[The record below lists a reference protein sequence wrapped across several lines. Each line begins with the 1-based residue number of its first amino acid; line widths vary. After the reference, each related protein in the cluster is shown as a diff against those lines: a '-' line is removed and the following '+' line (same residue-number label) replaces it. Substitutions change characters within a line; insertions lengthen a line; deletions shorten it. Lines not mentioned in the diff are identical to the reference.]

1 MDYHYDA
8 CSYWPCEPKDSVMN
22 ENISHVLI
30 IGCGQTGLS
39 IGRYLDSNTKIS
51 FYDESKIS
59 LDNARNLFGTK
70 KNLYFFGDLKE
81 VFFDEINF
89 VAISPGVDPRHPIIN
104 KIIKKGI
111 PFHNDISLFFLK
123 NDLLGTKVIGVTG
136 TNGKTT
142 VCSMI
147 EQMALESGL
156 KAKAVGNIGL
166 PILDIDQVD
175 TLDVLI
181 IELSSFQLEVLNNAK
196 IDVGIILNISDDHMD
211 RYNSFTKYFQTKAK
225 LFDIAKINI
234 TNRDD
239 EKLNTLRH
247 AANLSFGTSEAHN
260 KEDYILRNNH
270 SGSYVEREG
279 ELTVELK
286 DLKLIGE
293 HNKLNIMASIACIR
307 AAFPKFDKFKINSLK
322 GINHRLEWV
331 KNTEGIDFYNDSKAT
346 NVNATITALKS
357 FDKKNIFLVAGGD
370 SKNQIL
376 KPLSK
381 YLKQKVSAL
390 YLIGQ
395 DAHIFEENFNF
406 INSLKIT
413 NHKGMKDA
421 VLSAYKDASVGD
433 IVLLSPACA
442 SYDMYK
448 NYKERGNEYKSI
460 VEKL

>member
-1 MDYHYDA
+1 
-8 CSYWPCEPKDSVMN
+8 MN
-22 ENISHVLI
+22 KNINHVLI
-30 IGCGQTGLS
+30 LGCGQTGLS
-39 IGRYLDSNTKIS
+39 IARYLDNIKIS
-51 FYDESKIS
+51 FYDESKIA
-59 LDNARNLFGTK
+59 LDNARNIFGIK
-70 KNLYFFGDLKE
+70 ENLYFFGDLRE
-81 VFFDEINF
+81 ELFDNVDF
-89 VAISPGVDPRHPIIN
+89 VAISPGVDPRHPIIK
-104 KIIKKGI
+104 KIIKMGI
-111 PFHNDISLFFLK
+111 PFHNDISLFFEK
-123 NDLLGTKVIGVTG
+123 NKLLGVKVIAVTG

-147 EQMALESGL
+147 EQIALESGL

-166 PILDIDQVD
+166 PILDINQVEN
-175 TLDVLI
+175 LDLLI
-181 IELSSFQLEVLNNAK
+181 VELSSFQLEVLDKAK
-196 IDVGIILNISDDHMD
+196 IDVGVILNISDDHMD
-211 RYNSFTKYFQTKAK
+211 RYDSFTEYFQAKEK
-225 LFDIAKINI
+225 LFEVSKINI
-234 TNRDD
+234 INRDD
-239 EKLNTLRH
+239 EKLKTLRY
-247 AANLSFGTSEAHN
+247 AANFSFGTSEAHN

-270 SGSYVEREG
+270 SSSYVEREG

-293 HNKLNIMASIACIR
+293 HNKLNVMVSIACMR
-307 AAFPKFDKFKINSLK
+307 AAFPKFNKFKINSLK

-376 KPLSK
+376 KPLEK

-406 INSLKIT
+406 INSLKIR
-413 NHKGMKDA
+413 NHKGMKEA
-421 VLSAYKDASVGD
+421 VLSAYEDAAAGD

>member
-1 MDYHYDA
+1 
-8 CSYWPCEPKDSVMN
+8 MN
-22 ENISHVLI
+22 ENINHILI
-30 IGCGQTGLS
+30 LGCGQTGLS
-39 IGRYLDSNTKIS
+39 IGRYLDSSIKIS
-51 FYDESKIS
+51 FYDESEIS
-59 LDNARNLFGTK
+59 LNNARNLFATK
-70 KNLYFFGDLKE
+70 EHLYFSGDLKE
-81 VFFDEINF
+81 AYFDDVDC

-104 KIIKKGI
+104 KIIKKGV

-123 NDLLGTKVIGVTG
+123 NDLLKTKVIGVTG

-147 EQMALESGL
+147 EQIALESGL
-156 KAKAVGNIGL
+156 KARAVGNIGL
-166 PILDIDQVD
+166 PILNINQVD

-181 IELSSFQLEVLNNAK
+181 IELSSFQLEVINNGK
-196 IDVGIILNISDDHMD
+196 IDVGVILNISDDHMD
-211 RYNSFTKYFQTKAK
+211 RYNSFTKYFQAKEK
-225 LFDIAKINI
+225 LFGLSKINI
-234 TNRDD
+234 INRDD
-239 EKLNTLRH
+239 GKLNTLRH
-247 AANLSFGTSEAHN
+247 KATLSFGISESNN
-260 KEDYILRNNH
+260 KKDYILTNNH
-270 SGSYVEREG
+270 SGACIERG
-279 ELTVELK
+279 GKATLELSNFR
-286 DLKLIGE
+286 LIGE
-293 HNKLNIMASIACIR
+293 HNKLNIMAAIACMQS
-307 AAFPKFDKFKINSLK
+307 AFPELNEFKINNLK
-322 GINHRLEWV
+322 GVKHRLEWV
-331 KNTEGIDFYNDSKAT
+331 KSKEGVNFYNDSKAT

-357 FDKKNIFLVAGGD
+357 FDKKNILLVAGGD

-376 KPLSK
+376 KPLFK